1 MRLLTDSPLDWR
13 PIRLFEYFLSQV
25 KFRLYGVRF
34 GRRPYARGVVILNKG
49 SIEIGDHCV
58 LVSRPNRSPDLV
70 NLRAYFPRAVIRIGD
85 RARLAGVT
93 IHCNCAV
100 TIGRQSRLGPGVILC
115 DNDSHRV
122 ARSITDRAQEPAE
135 APIVLEENVWLGM
148 RCIVLKGVTIGQ
160 NTIVAAGSIVT
171 RSLPPNVL
179 AGGCPAKVIR
189 NLD

>member
-13 PIRLFEYFLSQV
+13 PIRLAQYFLSQI
-25 KFRLYGVRF
+25 KFRLYGVRV
-34 GRRPYARGVVILNKG
+34 GRRPYARGVVLLNKG
-49 SIEIGDHCV
+49 TIEIGERCV
-58 LVSRPNRSPDLV
+58 LVSRPNRSSELV
-70 NLRAYFPRAVIRIGD
+70 NLRTYFPRAVIRIGD
-85 RARLAGVT
+85 RARLAGAT

-100 TIGRQSRLGPGVILC
+100 SIGPQSRLGPGVILC

-122 ARSITDRAQEPAE
+122 ARSISDRAKEPAE

-160 NTIVAAGSIVT
+160 NTIVAAGSVVT

-179 AGGCPAKVIR
+179 AGGVPAKVIR
-189 NLD
+189 SLD